1 MYNLIFCN
9 IDFIVL
15 FLLFVFDEYVMCNRL
30 ISFAKK
36 INFVSLVVSTII
48 IGSAIINT
56 TATSAQKSQFNNSD
70 IDQNNNSM
78 GSNSTNTKLNSHEK
92 QIVLTWLKV
101 IEPKPDNSPV
111 ISISN
116 KDFWNVFSPL
126 LEILDN
132 KTINNIG

>member
-1 MYNLIFCN
+1 MNVWC
-9 IDFIVL
+9 V
-15 FLLFVFDEYVMCNRL
+15 RL

-36 INFVSLVVSTII
+36 INLASLVVSTII
-48 IGSAIINT
+48 IGSAITDT
-56 TATSAQKSQFNNSD
+56 TATSAQKSQPNSD

-78 GSNSTNTKLNSHEK
+78 ASNSTNTKLNSHEK

-116 KDFWNVFSPL
+116 KDFWNAFSPL

>member
-15 FLLFVFDEYVMCNRL
+15 FLLFVFDDYVVCSIL

-36 INFVSLVVSTII
+36 MSLTTLVVSTII
-48 IGSAIINT
+48 IGSAIT
-56 TATSAQKSQFNNSD
+56 DATATSAQKSQLNNNN

-78 GSNSTNTKLNSHEK
+78 ASNFTSTNLNSHEK

-111 ISISN
+111 ISISS